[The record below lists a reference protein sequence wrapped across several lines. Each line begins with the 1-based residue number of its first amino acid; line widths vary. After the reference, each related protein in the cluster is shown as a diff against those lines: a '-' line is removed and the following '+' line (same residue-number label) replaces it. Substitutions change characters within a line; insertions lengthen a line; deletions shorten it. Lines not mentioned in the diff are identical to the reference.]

1 MEKTRRPCTFAHVQ
15 NRVGPVN
22 RVFIIA
28 ADNAPWVTA
37 AGGRRMG
44 GREAGRAEAGDAL
57 GAEPAPSAD
66 DMAAFRD
73 AARAML
79 QALDCHRPTQCPA
92 CGGSALQ
99 RWGKGRSEVQ
109 RWRCRGCERSFATT
123 TGTLLAR
130 LHAPGKLRL
139 VLLDMLSDEPAS
151 CRGLAAKLAVSA
163 TTAWAWR
170 QRVNR
175 AFQLITA
182 DRPGDAALEAPG
194 SHVATPQA
202 TGPGIGPHV
211 AAPDATID
219 GIVVVRESRKASR
232 EWVDHARDPASHP
245 APDRLRWVDYQEQRL
260 PLPQPMTPYL
270 LPVRLFRDQL
280 GNCGAALVARRA
292 AGAVDPVAAGARWVT
307 EVATSPLASPS
318 SGWSTSGE
326 PTAGAAEPATVR
338 SMRERFA
345 TCLRPFCGPARQH
358 LGGYVAWFVARQ
370 AAAFET
376 HHRPGVAARAWQA
389 MTTPG
394 PTRFWTCAPAAL
406 DAGA

>member
-1 MEKTRRPCTFAHVQ
+1 
-15 NRVGPVN
+15 
-22 RVFIIA
+22 
-28 ADNAPWVTA
+28 
-37 AGGRRMG
+37 MG
-44 GREAGRAEAGDAL
+44 GREADRAEACNAL
-57 GAEPAPSAD
+57 GAEPAPLAD
-66 DMAAFRD
+66 AAAAFCD

-92 CGGSALQ
+92 CGESALQ

-123 TGTLLAR
+123 TGTLLAG
-130 LHAPGKLRL
+130 LHAPGKLRM

-151 CRGLAAKLAVSA
+151 CRKLAAKLAVSA

-182 DRPGDAALEAPG
+182 DRLVDTALEAPG
-194 SHVATPQA
+194 PHVTTPKV
-202 TGPGIGPHV
+202 TGPPIGPDV
-211 AAPDATID
+211 AASNVAID

-270 LPVRLFRDQL
+270 LPVRLFRDQR
-280 GNCGAALVARRA
+280 GNYGAALVVRRA
-292 AGAVDPVAAGARWVT
+292 AGAVGPIAAGGRWVT
-307 EVATSPLASPS
+307 EVATSPLASAS
-318 SGWSTSGE
+318 SGWSTSGG
-326 PTAGAAEPATVR
+326 PTAGAADPASVP

-345 TCLRPFCGPARQH
+345 TFLRPFCGPARQH
-358 LGGYVAWFVARQ
+358 LGGYVAWFVAWE
-370 AAAFET
+370 AGAVET
-376 HHRPGVAARAWQA
+376 HRLGLAARVWQA
-389 MTTPG
+389 LTMRG
-394 PTRFWTCAPAAL
+394 PTRFWTCAAAAR